1 MGVTGISIN
10 LERES
15 GIFYAGEVVRGTV
28 SFTVNSSS
36 VTCRGYQIH
45 LRGRSHVHW
54 HTGSGDNRTDYDGT
68 TSFQD
73 QRFTLHGNY
82 YKTGVIE
89 NAGEDAHFHKVQGSG
104 VILIPCDDRD
114 LGRMELIVRV
124 MDEDFGKRDDLLGEL
139 VIDAASL
146 ARSGQ
151 MQSFPLSRNGKPE
164 KGQVVLSAKMMPFSS
179 MFPTNTASTTGMA
192 VSRVALKDQCLVL
205 TVHSATGLRRAD
217 WGGRNDVYVQ
227 CYRPPPTKEMVAG
240 KKLPGPDKKTVLPEG
255 TTTYPFAFQ
264 LRNDAPGSAEI
275 PAGDRA
281 YVRYDLY
288 AHASFANW
296 RDPSSRRTIS
306 VIPNRPTP
314 KLELLSPAEHST
326 PFSPIYG
333 CSCCGMKC
341 CKEDGMVSTSL
352 TIGRRSYAPG
362 EKVAIGG
369 KVVNETKK
377 DLPVTVVLRQYIMLH
392 TAGHASTQSRK
403 DFILSQGLVSA
414 GGELD
419 VASLSPCVM
428 PRVFPSF
435 AGGVEG
441 PISRSFYP
449 CIKWTYSLEV
459 RAGSDKGSFAT
470 AVHSRIPILVSTA
483 PPFSEAVE
491 KARSMRSD
499 VLIDNPW
506 QIFDFAVHGTEPS
519 TTTPKITGEE
529 DAGRVMPASGID
541 FVNTTQYSED
551 RGRLGPEQTYQPVVN
566 TFDDFAIASGASN
579 STSPAP
585 SAPAA
590 PIAPTALDNTAF
602 SSQEQAA
609 AGGGISSLLSS
620 LDDAYDKRKAVGEWI
635 RDNPDGATKLT
646 PDEVSS
652 ILSKV
657 TFSLDQASVAGE
669 IAAGFE
675 RSENLKCAHI
685 VSAMRTCKYS
695 TTDVA
700 KAMAP
705 YASDPQNKEVVLDM
719 LDYSF
724 EKDDVAKFFRR

>member
-1 MGVTGISIN
+1 MVECESN
-10 LERES
+10 LTFICPVAAS
-15 GIFYAGEVVRGTV
+15 LFSFPPTFLLTLSCLLIFY
-28 SFTVNSSS
+28 
-36 VTCRGYQIH
+36 
-45 LRGRSHVHW
+45 SHT
-54 HTGSGDNRTDYDGT
+54 HTPT
-68 TSFQD
+68 
-73 QRFTLHGNY
+73 
-82 YKTGVIE
+82 
-89 NAGEDAHFHKVQGSG
+89 AGEDAYFQKVQGSG
-104 VILIPCDDRD
+104 VILIPCDNRD
-114 LGRMELIVRV
+114 IGRMELVVRV

-139 VIDAASL
+139 VIDAADL

-151 MQSFPLSRNGKPE
+151 MKSFPLSRNGKPE
-164 KGQVVLSAKMMPFSS
+164 KGQVVMSAKMTPFASL
-179 MFPTNTASTTGMA
+179 FPTNTAATTGMA

-205 TVHSATGLRRAD
+205 TVHSATGLRKAD

-227 CYRPPPTKEMVAG
+227 CYRPPPTKDIVAG

-281 YVRYDLY
+281 HVRYDLY
-288 AHASFANW
+288 ANASFANW

-341 CKEDGMVSTSL
+341 CKEEGMVSTSL
-352 TIGRRSYAPG
+352 KLNRRAYAPG
-362 EKVAIGG
+362 EKIEVGG
-369 KVVNETKK
+369 KVVNDTKK
-377 DLPVTVVLRQYIMLH
+377 DMPVSVVLRQYIVLH
-392 TAGHASTQSRK
+392 SAGRSATQSRS
-403 DFILSQGLVSA
+403 DFMLSQGLVSA

-419 VASLSPCVM
+419 ISSFSPCIT
-428 PRVFPSF
+428 PHVFPSF
-435 AGGVEG
+435 SGGVEG
-441 PISRSFYP
+441 PINRSFYP
-449 CIKWTYSLEV
+449 CLKWTYSIEV
-459 RAGSDKGSFAT
+459 RAGSGKDSFAT

-483 PPFSEAVE
+483 PPFAEAVE
-491 KARSMRSD
+491 KARSMRND
-499 VLIDNPW
+499 VTIDNPW
-506 QIFDFAVHGTEPS
+506 QIFDFAVHGPEPS
-519 TTTPKITGEE
+519 ETTPKITGEE
-529 DAGRVMPASGID
+529 DAGRVMPATGIG
-541 FVNTTQYSED
+541 FVTTTDYSED
-551 RGRLGPEQTYQPVVN
+551 RGRLGPEPRYQPVVN
-566 TFDDFAIASGASN
+566 TFDNTTLLSSDGTDPPS
-579 STSPAP
+579 P

-590 PIAPTALDNTAF
+590 QHAATTITF
-602 SSQEQAA
+602 SEEQSN
-609 AGGGISSLLSS
+609 GGVTSLLSS

-635 RDNPDGATKLT
+635 RDHPDGALKLT
-646 PDEVSS
+646 PDDVSS

-675 RSENLKCAHI
+675 RSGNLTCAHI

-695 TTDVA
+695 MSDVA

-705 YASDPQNKEVVLDM
+705 FANDPQNKGAVLDQ

-724 EKDDVAKFFRR
+724 EKGDVAKYFRK

>member
-1 MGVTGISIN
+1 M
-10 LERES
+10 
-15 GIFYAGEVVRGTV
+15 
-28 SFTVNSSS
+28 
-36 VTCRGYQIH
+36 
-45 LRGRSHVHW
+45 HW

-82 YKTGVIE
+82 YKTGVID
-89 NAGEDAHFHKVQGSG
+89 NAGEDAYFNKVQGSG

-139 VIDAASL
+139 VIDAANL

-151 MQSFPLSRNGKPE
+151 MQSFPLNRNGKPE
-164 KGQVVLSAKMMPFSS
+164 KGQVIMSAKMMPFSS
-179 MFPTNTASTTGMA
+179 TFPTNTASTTGMA
-192 VSRVALKDQCLVL
+192 VSSRVALKDQCLVL

-227 CYRPPPTKEMVAG
+227 FYRPPPTKEMVAG

-275 PAGDRA
+275 PVGDRA

-326 PFSPIYG
+326 PFSPLYG

-352 TIGRRSYAPG
+352 TIDRRSYAPG
-362 EKVAIGG
+362 EKVVIGG

-392 TAGHASTQSRK
+392 TAGH
-403 DFILSQGLVSA
+403 
-414 GGELD
+414 
-419 VASLSPCVM
+419 
-428 PRVFPSF
+428 
-435 AGGVEG
+435 
-441 PISRSFYP
+441 
-449 CIKWTYSLEV
+449 
-459 RAGSDKGSFAT
+459 
-470 AVHSRIPILVSTA
+470 
-483 PPFSEAVE
+483 FSEAVE
-491 KARSMRSD
+491 KARSMMRSD
-499 VLIDNPW
+499 VPIDNPW

-519 TTTPKITGEE
+519 ATTPKITGDE
-529 DAGRVMPASGID
+529 DAGRVMPASGIG

-551 RGRLGPEQTYQPVVN
+551 RGRLGPEQRYQPVVN
-566 TFDDFAIASGASN
+566 AFDDFAIASSASN

-585 SAPAA
+585 SAPAVPITPTTA
-590 PIAPTALDNTAF
+590 PDNTAF
-602 SSQEQAA
+602 SSQEQA

-635 RDNPDGATKLT
+635 RDHPYSASKLT

-669 IAAGFE
+669 IAAAFE

-695 TTDVA
+695 ATDVA

-705 YASDPQNKEVVLDM
+705 YASDPQNKEAVLDM

-724 EKDDVAKFFRR
+724 EKDDVAKFFRK

>member
-1 MGVTGISIN
+1 M
-10 LERES
+10 
-15 GIFYAGEVVRGTV
+15 
-28 SFTVNSSS
+28 
-36 VTCRGYQIH
+36 
-45 LRGRSHVHW
+45 
-54 HTGSGDNRTDYDGT
+54 
-68 TSFQD
+68 
-73 QRFTLHGNY
+73 
-82 YKTGVIE
+82 
-89 NAGEDAHFHKVQGSG
+89 
-104 VILIPCDDRD
+104 
-114 LGRMELIVRV
+114 
-124 MDEDFGKRDDLLGEL
+124 
-139 VIDAASL
+139 
-146 ARSGQ
+146 
-151 MQSFPLSRNGKPE
+151 
-164 KGQVVLSAKMMPFSS
+164 
-179 MFPTNTASTTGMA
+179 
-192 VSRVALKDQCLVL
+192 
-205 TVHSATGLRRAD
+205 
-217 WGGRNDVYVQ
+217 YVQ
-227 CYRPPPTKEMVAG
+227 CYRPPPTKEIIAG

-314 KLELLSPAEHST
+314 KLELLSPAAHST
-326 PFSPIYG
+326 PFSPLYG

-352 TIGRRSYAPG
+352 TIDRRSYAPG
-362 EKVAIGG
+362 EAISVGG

-403 DFILSQGLVSA
+403 DFILSEGLVSA
-414 GGELD
+414 GGDLD

-428 PRVFPSF
+428 PNVFPSF

-449 CIKWTYSLEV
+449 CLKWTYSIEV

-491 KARSMRSD
+491 KARSMTQHIS
-499 VLIDNPW
+499 IDNPW
-506 QIFDFAVHGTEPS
+506 QIFDFAVHGPQPS
-519 TTTPKITGEE
+519 DTTPKITGDE
-529 DAGRVMPASGID
+529 DAGRVMPASGIG
-541 FVNTTQYSED
+541 FVNTTHYAED
-551 RGRLGPEQTYQPVVN
+551 RGRLGPEPRYQPVVN
-566 TFDDFAIASGASN
+566 TFDNFAVASTAAGTL
-579 STSPAP
+579 TSPAP

-590 PIAPTALDNTAF
+590 PTAAAAAATAGLGTTTF
-602 SSQEQAA
+602 LPSEEQAP
-609 AGGGISSLLSS
+609 GGGMSSLLTS
-620 LDDAYDKRKAVGEWI
+620 LDDAYDKRKVVGEWI
-635 RDNPDGATKLT
+635 RDHPESASKLT
-646 PDEVSS
+646 PEEISS
-652 ILSKV
+652 ILLKV

-675 RSENLKCAHI
+675 RSENLTCAHI

-695 TTDVA
+695 ATEVA

-705 YASDPQNKEVVLDM
+705 YASDPQNKEAVLNM

-724 EKDDVAKFFRR
+724 EQDDVAKFFRK